1 MEEVRQETIEE
12 EAYPYGRGLVQWEI
26 DEYPNHQRSRRWY
39 IGMGSLGALMFI
51 YAIFTANFL
60 FAVILLM
67 FAIITVISEY
77 KTPDKVPVVITT
89 TGLIVGDTYYEF
101 QAIKTFA
108 ILYDPPE
115 VKNLYL
121 DFDSYLRPLLTV
133 PLEEVDP
140 NIVREILLP
149 FIIEDVERDDET
161 FGDILRRV
169 YKL

>member
-1 MEEVRQETIEE
+1 MEEVRKETIEE
-12 EAYPYGRGLVQWEI
+12 ESFPYGRGLIQWEI

-39 IGMGSLGALMFI
+39 VFMGSIGALMLV

-67 FAIITVISEY
+67 FAIITVISAF

-89 TGLIVGDTYYEF
+89 TGMIVGDTYYEF
-101 QAIKTFA
+101 PAIKKFA

-115 VKNLYL
+115 IQNLYL
-121 DFDSYLRPLLTV
+121 DFDSYTRPLMTV
-133 PLEEVDP
+133 PLAGIDP
-140 NIVREILLP
+140 NIVREALLP
-149 FIIEDVERDDET
+149 FVIEDLERDDET
-161 FGDILRRV
+161 FADILRRV